1 MLCEFPDNNIKIKYI
16 VKIGTQLNYLM
27 DENIYEFNPK
37 LDGKSLFTFIEGLSA
52 KGYIGDT
59 KENITKQMEKDYP
72 RTQEF
77 SFYFLK
83 SFPKEGETYKFEEDN
98 IKDFFW
104 DEMKKTFYNNS
115 SNLSFIQSW
124 SKNVIICL
132 LLAKDNLNLARY
144 IFMQTYPYIAFFEE
158 FIYRNVKDGS
168 PYFSIFEFQKIN
180 KNKKLGLNIFIN
192 ISYPFSL
199 KLFKNNLINRYLLDN
214 YVQDWEIKNEV
225 NLGKILK
232 NSKMESKRNMV
243 KNKLRLLY
251 FYSDY
256 SQEEVKKYYAKYGLI
271 FMHFSL
277 FLPDLIYLNNNP
289 QIYKIMNSS
298 AEDPE
303 TFSNMKDGISVMNYF
318 MSKSDSEI
326 IRLREENVKLIGS
339 YYNYI
344 KSIISENPYYDQ
356 KTFDNVTKVIL
367 QSRGK
372 TVNNKL
378 IKNTYT
384 DIPNINRMFEE
395 IITSGITY

>member
-1 MLCEFPDNNIKIKYI
+1 
-16 VKIGTQLNYLM
+16 
-27 DENIYEFNPK
+27 
-37 LDGKSLFTFIEGLSA
+37 
-52 KGYIGDT
+52 
-59 KENITKQMEKDYP
+59 
-72 RTQEF
+72 
-77 SFYFLK
+77 
-83 SFPKEGETYKFEEDN
+83 
-98 IKDFFW
+98 
-104 DEMKKTFYNNS
+104 
-115 SNLSFIQSW
+115 
-124 SKNVIICL
+124 
-132 LLAKDNLNLARY
+132 
-144 IFMQTYPYIAFFEE
+144 
-158 FIYRNVKDGS
+158 
-168 PYFSIFEFQKIN
+168 
-180 KNKKLGLNIFIN
+180 
-192 ISYPFSL
+192 
-199 KLFKNNLINRYLLDN
+199 
-214 YVQDWEIKNEV
+214 
-225 NLGKILK
+225 
-232 NSKMESKRNMV
+232 
-243 KNKLRLLY
+243 LRLLY

-326 IRLREENVKLIGS
+326 IRLREENVKLIGN